1 VVDPENIS
9 PENLPR
15 SPHERTGTDFPCR
28 AQRRLQWHKL
38 PPIFSWYPAPFGQFA
53 GNTTVSAYGITF
65 ANSLVASHSVA
76 LSGKKERTILMRYL
90 NLRTL
95 AAAVG
100 VLGCAGVVAVNSAR
114 ADQWNKKT
122 ILTVNEPIQV
132 RDTLLEPGQYV
143 FKLLDSPSNRN
154 IVQIYNS
161 DQTHLIDTVLA
172 IPNYR
177 IQPTGKSRFTFWE
190 TPPGSAK
197 ALRAWFYPGDNFG
210 QEFTYP
216 KHLIQLASTTTTTQ
230 TTVAEPPPPPPAE
243 PPAEQPQASVQEPA
257 PNPPAEIA
265 QNEPPPPPPAPEA
278 QPAPAPEPAP
288 QTLPK
293 TGSRYPLFGLG
304 GLLSLGLYGLIRI
317 KRTA

>member
-1 VVDPENIS
+1 MMS
-9 PENLPR
+9 
-15 SPHERTGTDFPCR
+15 F
-28 AQRRLQWHKL
+28 
-38 PPIFSWYPAPFGQFA
+38 
-53 GNTTVSAYGITF
+53 
-65 ANSLVASHSVA
+65 
-76 LSGKKERTILMRYL
+76 

-100 VLGCAGVVAVNSAR
+100 ILGCTGIVAVHSAR
-114 ADQWNKKT
+114 ADQWDKKT

-143 FKLLDSPSNRN
+143 FKLLDSQSDRH
-154 IVQIYNS
+154 IVQIYNR
-161 DQTHLIDTVLA
+161 DQNHLIDTIMA

-177 IQPTGKSRFTFWE
+177 IQPTGNSRFTFWE

-216 KHLIQLASTTTTTQ
+216 KHLIQLASTTTTQ
-230 TTVAEPPPPPPAE
+230 TVVPAPPPPPEPVA
-243 PPAEQPQASVQEPA
+243 PPAEQPQAFVQ
-257 PNPPAEIA
+257 PPPPDQPVEIA
-265 QNEPPPPPPAPEA
+265 QNTPPPPPPAPAA
-278 QPAPAPEPAP
+278 QPEPTPEPAP

-304 GLLSLGLYGLIRI
+304 GLLSLGLYGLMRL
-317 KRTA
+317 KRPA

>member
-1 VVDPENIS
+1 
-9 PENLPR
+9 
-15 SPHERTGTDFPCR
+15 
-28 AQRRLQWHKL
+28 
-38 PPIFSWYPAPFGQFA
+38 
-53 GNTTVSAYGITF
+53 
-65 ANSLVASHSVA
+65 
-76 LSGKKERTILMRYL
+76 MMYL

-100 VLGCAGVVAVNSAR
+100 ILGCAGVVAVHSAR
-114 ADQWNKKT
+114 ADQWDKKT

-143 FKLLDSPSNRN
+143 FKLLDSSNDRH
-154 IVQIYNS
+154 IVQIYNG
-161 DQTHLIDTVLA
+161 DQSHLVDTVMA

-216 KHLIQLASTTTTTQ
+216 KHLVQLASTTTTQ
-230 TTVAEPPPPPPAE
+230 TTALAPPPPPEPVA
-243 PPAEQPQASVQEPA
+243 PPAEQPQASVEPPA
-257 PNPPAEIA
+257 PNPPQEIA
-265 QNEPPPPPPAPEA
+265 QNEPPPPPPAPAA
-278 QPAPAPEPAP
+278 QPEPTPEPAP

-293 TGSRYPLFGLG
+293 TGSRYPLIGLG
-304 GLLSLGLYGLIRI
+304 GLLSLGLYSLIRL
-317 KRTA
+317 KRAA

>member
-1 VVDPENIS
+1 
-9 PENLPR
+9 
-15 SPHERTGTDFPCR
+15 
-28 AQRRLQWHKL
+28 
-38 PPIFSWYPAPFGQFA
+38 
-53 GNTTVSAYGITF
+53 VSF
-65 ANSLVASHSVA
+65 
-76 LSGKKERTILMRYL
+76 

-100 VLGCAGVVAVNSAR
+100 ILGCAGVVAVHSAR
-114 ADQWNKKT
+114 ADQWDKRT

-143 FKLLDSPSNRN
+143 FKLLNSQSNRN
-154 IVQIYNS
+154 IVQIYNG
-161 DQTHLIDTVLA
+161 DQTHLIDTVMA

-216 KHLIQLASTTTTTQ
+216 KHLIQLASTTTTQ
-230 TTVAEPPPPPPAE
+230 TTVAAPPPAPE
-243 PPAEQPQASVQEPA
+243 PVAPPAEQPQAFVEQPA
-257 PNPPAEIA
+257 PNPPQEIA
-265 QNEPPPPPPAPEA
+265 QNTQPPPPPAPEA

-293 TGSRYPLFGLG
+293 TGSPYPLFGLG
-304 GLLSLGLYGLIRI
+304 GLLSLGLYGLMRL
-317 KRTA
+317 KRSA

>member
-1 VVDPENIS
+1 MM
-9 PENLPR
+9 
-15 SPHERTGTDFPCR
+15 F
-28 AQRRLQWHKL
+28 
-38 PPIFSWYPAPFGQFA
+38 
-53 GNTTVSAYGITF
+53 
-65 ANSLVASHSVA
+65 
-76 LSGKKERTILMRYL
+76 L

-100 VLGCAGVVAVNSAR
+100 ILGCAGVVAVHSAK
-114 ADQWNKKT
+114 ADQWDKKT

-132 RDTLLEPGQYV
+132 RDTLLQPGQYV
-143 FKLLDSPSNRN
+143 FKLLNSSNDRH

-161 DQTHLIDTVLA
+161 DQTHLVDTVMA

-177 IQPTGKSRFTFWE
+177 IEPTGKSRFTFWE

-230 TTVAEPPPPPPAE
+230 TTAVAAAPPPREEVAQV
-243 PPAEQPQASVQEPA
+243 EQSQAVVEQPA
-257 PNPPAEIA
+257 PNPPQEIA

-293 TGSRYPLFGLG
+293 TGSHYPLFGLG
-304 GLLSLGLYGLIRI
+304 GLLSLALYGLMRI
-317 KRTA
+317 KRVA

>member
-1 VVDPENIS
+1 MVP
-9 PENLPR
+9 
-15 SPHERTGTDFPCR
+15 
-28 AQRRLQWHKL
+28 
-38 PPIFSWYPAPFGQFA
+38 
-53 GNTTVSAYGITF
+53 
-65 ANSLVASHSVA
+65 
-76 LSGKKERTILMRYL
+76 L

-100 VLGCAGVVAVNSAR
+100 ILGCAGIVAVSAR
-114 ADQWNKKT
+114 ADQWDKRT

-143 FKLLDSPSNRN
+143 FKLVDSQNDRH
-154 IVQIYNS
+154 IVQIYNG
-161 DQTHLIDTVLA
+161 DQTHLVDTIMA

-216 KHLIQLASTTTTTQ
+216 KHLVQLASTTTTQ
-230 TTVAEPPPPPPAE
+230 TPTLAPPAAPE
-243 PPAEQPQASVQEPA
+243 PVAPPVEQPQAFVEQPA
-257 PNPPAEIA
+257 PNPPQEIA
-265 QNEPPPPPPAPEA
+265 QNEPPPPPPALATQPEPTPEA
-278 QPAPAPEPAP
+278 AP

-304 GLLSLGLYGLIRI
+304 GLLSLGLYGLMRL
-317 KRTA
+317 KRPA

>member
-1 VVDPENIS
+1 MMS
-9 PENLPR
+9 
-15 SPHERTGTDFPCR
+15 
-28 AQRRLQWHKL
+28 
-38 PPIFSWYPAPFGQFA
+38 
-53 GNTTVSAYGITF
+53 
-65 ANSLVASHSVA
+65 
-76 LSGKKERTILMRYL
+76 L

-100 VLGCAGVVAVNSAR
+100 IVGCAGVVAVHSAR
-114 ADQWNKKT
+114 ADQWDKKT

-132 RDTLLEPGQYV
+132 RDTLLQPGQYV
-143 FKLLDSPSNRN
+143 FKLLGSQSDRH

-161 DQTHLIDTVLA
+161 DQTHLVDTVMA
-172 IPNYR
+172 IPDYR

-216 KHLIQLASTTTTTQ
+216 KHLIQVTTTTAQ
-230 TTVAEPPPPPPAE
+230 TKVPAPPPQAELVVPPAE
-243 PPAEQPQASVQEPA
+243 PPQASRQELEPVPA
-257 PNPPAEIA
+257 PPEEIA
-265 QNEPPPPPPAPEA
+265 QNTPPPPPPAPAFQPEPA
-278 QPAPAPEPAP
+278 PAPAPEI
-288 QTLPK
+288 LPK

-304 GLLSLGLYGLIRI
+304 GLLSLGLYGLMRL

>member
-1 VVDPENIS
+1 MS
-9 PENLPR
+9 
-15 SPHERTGTDFPCR
+15 
-28 AQRRLQWHKL
+28 
-38 PPIFSWYPAPFGQFA
+38 
-53 GNTTVSAYGITF
+53 
-65 ANSLVASHSVA
+65 
-76 LSGKKERTILMRYL
+76 L

-100 VLGCAGVVAVNSAR
+100 ILGCAGIVAVHPAK
-114 ADQWNKKT
+114 ADQWDKKT

-143 FKLLDSPSNRN
+143 FKLLNSSNNRN
-154 IVQIYNS
+154 IVQIYNG
-161 DQTHLIDTVLA
+161 DQTHLIDTVMA

-216 KHLIQLASTTTTTQ
+216 KHVIQLASTTTTQ
-230 TTVAEPPPPPPAE
+230 TTVAAPPPAPE
-243 PPAEQPQASVQEPA
+243 SVAPAEQPQAFVEPPA
-257 PNPPAEIA
+257 PTPPQEIA
-265 QNEPPPPPPAPEA
+265 QNTPPPPPPAPEV

-304 GLLSLGLYGLIRI
+304 GLLSLGLYGLMRL

>member
-1 VVDPENIS
+1 MMS
-9 PENLPR
+9 
-15 SPHERTGTDFPCR
+15 
-28 AQRRLQWHKL
+28 
-38 PPIFSWYPAPFGQFA
+38 
-53 GNTTVSAYGITF
+53 
-65 ANSLVASHSVA
+65 
-76 LSGKKERTILMRYL
+76 L

-100 VLGCAGVVAVNSAR
+100 ILGCAGIVAVHSAR
-114 ADQWNKKT
+114 ADEWDKKT

-143 FKLLDSPSNRN
+143 FKLLGSQNDRH

-161 DQTHLIDTVLA
+161 DQTHLVDTIMA
-172 IPNYR
+172 IPDYR

-190 TPPGSAK
+190 TPPGTAK

-216 KHLIQLASTTTTTQ
+216 KHLIQLASTTTAQ
-230 TTVAEPPPPPPAE
+230 NTVPAPRPPQVEPVAPPIGP
-243 PPAEQPQASVQEPA
+243 PQASREELE
-257 PNPPAEIA
+257 PNPPEEIA
-265 QNEPPPPPPAPEA
+265 QNTPPPPPPAPAA
-278 QPAPAPEPAP
+278 QPEPATEPAP

-293 TGSRYPLFGLG
+293 TGSRYPQFGLG
-304 GLLSLGLYGLIRI
+304 GLLSLGLYGLMRL

>member
-1 VVDPENIS
+1 MM
-9 PENLPR
+9 
-15 SPHERTGTDFPCR
+15 F
-28 AQRRLQWHKL
+28 
-38 PPIFSWYPAPFGQFA
+38 
-53 GNTTVSAYGITF
+53 
-65 ANSLVASHSVA
+65 
-76 LSGKKERTILMRYL
+76 L

-100 VLGCAGVVAVNSAR
+100 VLGCAGIVAVHSAR
-114 ADQWNKKT
+114 ADQWDKKT

-132 RDTLLEPGQYV
+132 KDTLLEPGQYV
-143 FKLLDSPSNRN
+143 FKLLNSQSDRH

-161 DQTHLIDTVLA
+161 DQTRLLDTVLA

-230 TTVAEPPPPPPAE
+230 TTVAQPPPPPEPVA
-243 PPAEQPQASVQEPA
+243 PPAEQPQASVEQSTQSQQV
-257 PNPPAEIA
+257 EIA
-265 QNEPPPPPPAPEA
+265 QNTPPPPPPAPEA

-293 TGSRYPLFGLG
+293 TGSQYPLFGLG
-304 GLLSLGLYGLIRI
+304 GLLSLGLYGLIRL
-317 KRTA
+317 KRPA

>member
-1 VVDPENIS
+1 MMS
-9 PENLPR
+9 
-15 SPHERTGTDFPCR
+15 F
-28 AQRRLQWHKL
+28 
-38 PPIFSWYPAPFGQFA
+38 
-53 GNTTVSAYGITF
+53 
-65 ANSLVASHSVA
+65 
-76 LSGKKERTILMRYL
+76 

-100 VLGCAGVVAVNSAR
+100 ILGCAGVVAVHSAR
-114 ADQWNKKT
+114 ADQWDKKT

-143 FKLLDSPSNRN
+143 FKLIDSQSDRH
-154 IVQIYNS
+154 IVQIYNA
-161 DQTHLIDTVLA
+161 DQTHLVDTVMA

-177 IQPTGKSRFTFWE
+177 VQPTGKSRFTFWE

-216 KHLIQLASTTTTTQ
+216 KHLVQLASTTTTQ
-230 TTVAEPPPPPPAE
+230 TTVPAPPPPPEAVA
-243 PPAEQPQASVQEPA
+243 PPAEQPQAFVQ
-257 PNPPAEIA
+257 PPPPDQPVEIA
-265 QNEPPPPPPAPEA
+265 QNTPPPPPPAPAA
-278 QPAPAPEPAP
+278 QPEPTPEPAP

-304 GLLSLGLYGLIRI
+304 GLLSLGLYGLMRL

>member
-1 VVDPENIS
+1 MK
-9 PENLPR
+9 
-15 SPHERTGTDFPCR
+15 H
-28 AQRRLQWHKL
+28 
-38 PPIFSWYPAPFGQFA
+38 
-53 GNTTVSAYGITF
+53 
-65 ANSLVASHSVA
+65 
-76 LSGKKERTILMRYL
+76 L

-95 AAAVG
+95 AAALG
-100 VLGCAGVVAVNSAR
+100 VLGCAGMVAVSPAR
-114 ADQWNKKT
+114 ADEWNKKT
-122 ILTVNEPIQV
+122 VLTVNEPIQV
-132 RDTLLEPGQYV
+132 RDTLLQPGQYV
-143 FKLLDSPSNRN
+143 FKLLDSSSNRN

-161 DQTHLIDTVLA
+161 SENHLIDTIMA

-190 TPPGSAK
+190 TPPGTAK

-216 KHLIQLASTTTTTQ
+216 KHLITLASTTTTQ
-230 TTVAEPPPPPPAE
+230 TTEPAPPPPPA

-257 PNPPAEIA
+257 PAPAPEIA
-265 QNEPPPPPPAPEA
+265 QNTPPPPPPAPEA
-278 QPAPAPEPAP
+278 QPAPAPEPVP

-293 TGSRYPLFGLG
+293 TGSLYPLFGLG

>member
-1 VVDPENIS
+1 MMS
-9 PENLPR
+9 
-15 SPHERTGTDFPCR
+15 F
-28 AQRRLQWHKL
+28 
-38 PPIFSWYPAPFGQFA
+38 
-53 GNTTVSAYGITF
+53 
-65 ANSLVASHSVA
+65 
-76 LSGKKERTILMRYL
+76 

-100 VLGCAGVVAVNSAR
+100 ILGCAGVVAVHSAQ
-114 ADQWNKKT
+114 ADQWDKRT

-143 FKLLDSPSNRN
+143 FKLLNSQSDRH
-154 IVQIYNS
+154 IVQIYNR
-161 DQTHLIDTVLA
+161 DQTHLVDTIMA

-177 IQPTGKSRFTFWE
+177 VQPTGNSRFTFWE

-216 KHLIQLASTTTTTQ
+216 KHLIQLASATTTQ
-230 TTVAEPPPPPPAE
+230 TAVPAPPPQAEPVA
-243 PPAEQPQASVQEPA
+243 PPAEQPQAFVQ
-257 PNPPAEIA
+257 PPPQDQPVEIA
-265 QNEPPPPPPAPEA
+265 QNTPPPPPPAPAA
-278 QPAPAPEPAP
+278 QPEPTPEPAP

-304 GLLSLGLYGLIRI
+304 GLLSLGLYGLMRL
-317 KRTA
+317 KRPA

>member
-1 VVDPENIS
+1 MMS
-9 PENLPR
+9 
-15 SPHERTGTDFPCR
+15 F
-28 AQRRLQWHKL
+28 
-38 PPIFSWYPAPFGQFA
+38 
-53 GNTTVSAYGITF
+53 
-65 ANSLVASHSVA
+65 
-76 LSGKKERTILMRYL
+76 
-90 NLRTL
+90 NLRTF
-95 AAAVG
+95 AATIG
-100 VLGCAGVVAVNSAR
+100 ILGCAGVVAVHSAR
-114 ADQWNKKT
+114 ADQWDKRT

-143 FKLLDSPSNRN
+143 FKLLNSQSNRN
-154 IVQIYNS
+154 IVQIYNG
-161 DQTHLIDTVLA
+161 DQTHLIDTIMA

-216 KHLIQLASTTTTTQ
+216 KHLIQLASTTTTQ
-230 TTVAEPPPPPPAE
+230 TTVAAPPPAPE
-243 PPAEQPQASVQEPA
+243 PVAPPAEQPQAFVEQPA
-257 PNPPAEIA
+257 PNPPQEIA
-265 QNEPPPPPPAPEA
+265 QNAPPPPPPAPEV

-293 TGSRYPLFGLG
+293 TGSPYPLFGLG
-304 GLLSLGLYGLIRI
+304 GLLSLGLYGLMRI

>member
-1 VVDPENIS
+1 MMS
-9 PENLPR
+9 
-15 SPHERTGTDFPCR
+15 F
-28 AQRRLQWHKL
+28 
-38 PPIFSWYPAPFGQFA
+38 
-53 GNTTVSAYGITF
+53 
-65 ANSLVASHSVA
+65 
-76 LSGKKERTILMRYL
+76 

-100 VLGCAGVVAVNSAR
+100 ILGCAGVAAVHSAR
-114 ADQWNKKT
+114 ADQWDKRT

-143 FKLLDSPSNRN
+143 FKLLDSQNDRH
-154 IVQIYNS
+154 IVQIYNG
-161 DQTHLIDTVLA
+161 DQTHLIDTIMA

-216 KHLIQLASTTTTTQ
+216 KHLIQMASTTTTTQ
-230 TTVAEPPPPPPAE
+230 TTVAEPPPPGPVA
-243 PPAEQPQASVQEPA
+243 PPAEQPQAFVQQ
-257 PNPPAEIA
+257 PPPDQPVEIA
-265 QNEPPPPPPAPEA
+265 QNTPPPPPPAPAA
-278 QPAPAPEPAP
+278 QPEPTPEPAP

-293 TGSRYPLFGLG
+293 TGSRYPLFGLS
-304 GLLSLGLYGLIRI
+304 GLLSFGVYGLMRL
-317 KRTA
+317 KRPA